1 MKYVTKPERL
11 QQGAEIGERIS
22 YLRRNQLMSQ
32 EDLAEK
38 LGRKRTEVTMFETG
52 ARSIDANTIK
62 EIAKIFNVSTD
73 YLLGTTDFESSDIN
87 EIGINELTGLS
98 LKAIKNLSRLKK
110 YHDGYLLPLINYLL
124 EQEALFPNEYYDV
137 IDKDNI
143 ESNGKPLN
151 IENYAELSQAL
162 KKWNNKNSTRVIS
175 KINSYFNMNFEN
187 EERLYIT
194 NNSIKKRY
202 EFEDW
207 IDEYVSTK
215 EIICSEDIANVVLL
229 KEIEDLL
236 KNAKD
241 DYLSDNTRNEV

>member
-1 MKYVTKPERL
+1 
-11 QQGAEIGERIS
+11 
-22 YLRRNQLMSQ
+22 
-32 EDLAEK
+32 
-38 LGRKRTEVTMFETG
+38 
-52 ARSIDANTIK
+52 
-62 EIAKIFNVSTD
+62 
-73 YLLGTTDFESSDIN
+73 
-87 EIGINELTGLS
+87 
-98 LKAIKNLSRLKK
+98 
-110 YHDGYLLPLINYLL
+110 
-124 EQEALFPNEYYDV
+124 
-137 IDKDNI
+137 
-143 ESNGKPLN
+143 
-151 IENYAELSQAL
+151 
-162 KKWNNKNSTRVIS
+162 
-175 KINSYFNMNFEN
+175 MNFEN